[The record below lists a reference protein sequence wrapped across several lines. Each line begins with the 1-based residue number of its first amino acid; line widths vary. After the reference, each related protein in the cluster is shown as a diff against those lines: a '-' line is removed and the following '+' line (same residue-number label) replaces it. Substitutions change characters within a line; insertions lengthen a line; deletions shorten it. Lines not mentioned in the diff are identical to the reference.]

1 MTPREKLQ
9 KLYDDG
15 IITKANF
22 DKARFFLACM
32 QGASKY
38 GFDNMFNKVTE
49 MVQQSCK

>member
-1 MTPREKLQ
+1 MTTKEKLQ

-15 IITKANF
+15 IISKENF
-22 DKARFFLACM
+22 DKARFFLACI

-38 GFDNMFNKVTE
+38 GFDNMFNKVIE